1 MAPTLLGRPMYIFAK
16 KLRGGICSRDREH
29 QRPQDDD
36 AEDDEP
42 DGQHAG
48 KLKVFSLIWKKHA
61 GIKLK
66 VFSSIWKKHAG
77 KLKVFFL
84 NLEKATF

>member
-48 KLKVFSLIWKKHA
+48 KLKVFSLIWKKN
-61 GIKLK
+61 
-66 VFSSIWKKHAG
+66 AG
-77 KLKVFFL
+77 KLKVFPQSGKNMPVKVESFFL
-84 NLEKATF
+84 NLKKNAG